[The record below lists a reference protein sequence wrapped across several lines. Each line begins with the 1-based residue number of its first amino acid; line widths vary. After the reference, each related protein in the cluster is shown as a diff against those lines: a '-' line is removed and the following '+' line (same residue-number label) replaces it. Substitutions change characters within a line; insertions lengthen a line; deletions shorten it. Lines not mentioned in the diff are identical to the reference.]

1 MSGIFISYRR
11 GDAEGQAR
19 ALSIEL
25 TNYVSEGSVFMDV
38 DSIAL
43 GRDFRQS
50 LHESLESC
58 DALLALIG
66 PGWLDSKDA
75 AGRRRLD
82 DPADFVRQEIAA
94 ALKRNIPVTPVLL
107 QGTPMPALERLPDDL
122 KDLAFRNGFELS
134 HSRWRSDV
142 RELVQRLG
150 LAGASAADPHPKT
163 QRIEIKPPSARR
175 SAAGGARAAEAP
187 TAAQAPAWLT
197 RRRALGVGAAAVV
210 AAGSAVAVPSIR
222 RLLSKPAKP
231 LLRTIG
237 VDFAI
242 VDEKG
247 ARLPTEKAAASVF
260 TEALA
265 PGVGIDM
272 VAIPGGAFIMGS
284 PKYEPERRSN
294 EGPQHTVTL
303 SPFFIGAWPIT
314 QAQWAAVATAHREKA
329 SRALDAFPS
338 FFAGDNLPVE
348 TITWNE
354 ADEFCRR
361 LAEMTGRAYRLPTEA
376 EGNTPV
382 ERVRPARS
390 TSVPRSPRIWR
401 TTAARAARSV
411 AKATARA

>member
-1 MSGIFISYRR
+1 MILPLENRRASRRAAGESLHQPGSEAPEVGGIFISYRR

-25 TNYVSEGSVFMDV
+25 ANYVGDGSVFMDV

-66 PGWLDSKDA
+66 PSWLDVKDA
-75 AGRRRLD
+75 AGTRRLD

-107 QGTPMPALERLPDDL
+107 QGALMPMQERLPDDL

-134 HSRWRSDV
+134 HTRWHSDA

-150 LAGASAADPHPKT
+150 LANDSVDAQGKT
-163 QRIEIKPPSARR
+163 QRIEVKPASTRRWATGEART
-175 SAAGGARAAEAP
+175 AEAP
-187 TAAQAPAWLT
+187 GAPQAPARLT
-197 RRRALGVGAAAVV
+197 RRRVLRAGAVAVV

-222 RLLSKPAKP
+222 RLLSRPAKP
-231 LLRTIG
+231 SLRTIA

-242 VDEKG
+242 VDGKG
-247 ARLPTEKAAASVF
+247 ARLSTEKAAASAF

-265 PGVGIDM
+265 PGVGID
-272 VAIPGGAFIMGS
+272 VAAIPGGAFVMGS
-284 PKYEPERRSN
+284 PKYEPERRPN

-303 SPFFIGAWPIT
+303 NPFFISAWPIT
-314 QAQWAAVATAHREKA
+314 QAQWAAVATAHPQKA
-329 SRALDAFPS
+329 SRALDPFPS
-338 FFAGDNLPVE
+338 FFKGDNLPVE
-348 TITWNE
+348 TISWNE
-354 ADEFCRR
+354 ADEFCRQ
-361 LAEMTGRAYRLPTEA
+361 LA
-376 EGNTPV
+376 
-382 ERVRPARS
+382 
-390 TSVPRSPRIWR
+390 
-401 TTAARAARSV
+401 
-411 AKATARA
+411 K

>member
-150 LAGASAADPHPKT
+150 LAGDSATDAQAKT

-175 SAAGGARAAEAP
+175 PATAGIRAAEAP
-187 TAAQAPAWLT
+187 GAAQAPARLT
-197 RRRALGVGAAAVV
+197 RRRALGAVAVAIV

-222 RLLSKPAKP
+222 RLLSRPAKP
-231 LLRTIG
+231 SFRTVA

-247 ARLPTEKAAASVF
+247 ALLPTEKGSASIF
-260 TEALA
+260 TEMLTS
-265 PGVGIDM
+265 GVGIDM
-272 VAIPGGAFIMGS
+272 VALPGGAFIMGS
-284 PKYEPERRSN
+284 PKYEPERRAN
-294 EGPQHTVTL
+294 EGLNTT
-303 SPFFIGAWPIT
+303 
-314 QAQWAAVATAHREKA
+314 
-329 SRALDAFPS
+329 SRS
-338 FFAGDNLPVE
+338 
-348 TITWNE
+348 
-354 ADEFCRR
+354 
-361 LAEMTGRAYRLPTEA
+361 
-376 EGNTPV
+376 
-382 ERVRPARS
+382 ARS
-390 TSVPRSPRIWR
+390 S
-401 TTAARAARSV
+401 
-411 AKATARA
+411 